1 MGNKIFSNTYTVE
14 IHALPLHGNRSAPKL
29 YLKAV
34 IESFSAEDSVE
45 DLFEI
50 LSQSSFKVADQNNN
64 TIIID
69 ADLNRKNSIV
79 KVKKLGA

>member
-29 YLKAV
+29 YLKAL

-50 LSQSSFKVADQNNN
+50 LSQSSFRVADHNN

>member
-1 MGNKIFSNTYTVE
+1 MGKIFSNTYTIE
-14 IHALPLHGNRSAPKL
+14 IQSVPLHQNRSGPTI
-29 YLKAV
+29 YLKAF
-34 IESFSAEDSVE
+34 IESFSVEDSVE

-50 LSQSSFKVADQNNN
+50 LSQSSFKVTDQNNN